1 MTCGASAGML
11 ASVPAHFR
19 TLTGEGGGQA
29 LTTEAVRALAAGKT
43 HHLDGEPYVTAMLD
57 FGPASVDGW
66 FAKLVAAEL
75 GIATSGLLD
84 VGARELV
91 VGSRRS
97 ALTRREFDTLH
108 YLVQRSGNAVHRE
121 EILSDVWGDAADVS
135 SNVVDVVVRSLRKK
149 LAERADV
156 IETISGFGY
165 RLCDGDATND

>member
-1 MTCGASAGML
+1 MRRYRRGCRCPSTVRSETFELG
-11 ASVPAHFR
+11 P
-19 TLTGEGGGQA
+19 QA
-29 LTTEAVRALAAGKT
+29 ATQLGFVILDRCATTV
-43 HHLDGEPYVTAMLD
+43 DGEPYVTAMLD

-66 FAKLVAAEL
+66 FAKL
-75 GIATSGLLD
+75 
-84 VGARELV
+84 
-91 VGSRRS
+91 
-97 ALTRREFDTLH
+97 DTLH

-165 RLCDGDATND
+165 RLCDGEATNE